1 MTSDGMATFISQF
14 HLPDA
19 ADRGLEDDVLL
30 DNASYY
36 FYGEIWRD
44 RSKL

>member
-1 MTSDGMATFISQF
+1 MATLLSRF
-14 HLPDA
+14 HLLDA